1 MKNWKRYTRHWR
13 SMEAA
18 GQLNKWKESFAGC
31 GLDKILF
38 PERDNLDSDSLS
50 GSAGG
55 LWKSAGRAELM
66 SVLTA
71 EGGNDGVFFRFME
84 IEDKKALYLEA
95 GRWQQGKWKSCFP
108 LARA

>member
-1 MKNWKRYTRHWR
+1 
-13 SMEAA
+13 
-18 GQLNKWKESFAGC
+18 
-31 GLDKILF
+31 
-38 PERDNLDSDSLS
+38 
-50 GSAGG
+50 
-55 LWKSAGRAELM
+55 M

-71 EGGNDGVFFRFME
+71 EGGSDGIFSVFME